1 MLPRSVGRTL
11 PLASLWPMA
20 ALSAKSTIFFL
31 ACRNYASFDDSKLRQ
46 IIETSNMGMAHQLEK
61 QKREIDLAQK
71 HTARWLK
78 IERNYK
84 HAQSTTAERLR
95 AGALGSSL
103 SGVTTHSVGETEVEG
118 GDVVKKLRNKLSDL
132 RATLTSA
139 TQALNDLTGYTRIE
153 TLKMAVDGLENEL
166 RQAKSNLKIAKAEY
180 TEAIQRRSDL
190 QKEINE
196 LLTRKHNWTPT
207 DLERFTE
214 LYRNDHQNQQDER
227 DAEIKLE
234 ETEVAVDTVQVKLTQ
249 LILTRY
255 HEEQIWSDLGY
266 MDAYGSKRHAFAVA
280 TFLVEPWKRRRL
292 VDAFQHEVQLKLDE
306 FSSDIRNLSKELE
319 KSRVEPVV
327 SSVDETL
334 KISETPQL
342 NSLLVSE
349 QNSSAPAFCFGF
361 SSIKSWSTFQTWAK
375 RTFWSLRDPQ
385 TNRFIMD
392 RLDFGIFLGLLVTF
406 GGTMGALLTYLIVK

>member
-1 MLPRSVGRTL
+1 
-11 PLASLWPMA
+11 MA

-84 HAQSTTAERLR
+84 HSQSTTAERLR

-103 SGVTTHSVGETEVEG
+103 SGVTTHSVSETEAEG

-153 TLKMAVDGLENEL
+153 TLKMTVDGLENEL

-255 HEEQIWSDLGY
+255 HEEQIWSDKIRQGLTWGTW
-266 MDAYGSKRHAFAVA
+266 MLMGVNVMLFAVA

-306 FSSDIRNLSKELE
+306 FSLDIRNLSKELE

-334 KISETPQL
+334 EISEAPQL

-349 QNSSAPAFCFGF
+349 QSSSVPAFCFGF

-385 TNRFIMD
+385 TNSFIMD